1 MAKSVGIIGGIS
13 GKVGNVVFGG
23 TTEKGEAIM
32 RKYNPSPRNPKSARQ
47 TRTRA
52 IFVLSEQIVRCLL
65 PAIRLGWQQV
75 APSREFQKAMSI
87 AAKNVGGAVTI
98 DPVSGNTTENYS
110 DFYKFLSSP
119 DFSSQST
126 SAADFDTAGMVKFD
140 LTIEEDVTKDSG
152 GNPIGVG
159 IVTAVYQPDSKK
171 VVVAMQTGEAGTNN
185 VSVELPLTWSG
196 LRAHV
201 YCFVKQTPNSNNGI
215 PTGTQPWRYPGKT
228 TEAVYVGNGDVN

>member
-13 GKVGNVVFGG
+13 GKLGNVVFGG
-23 TTEKGEAIM
+23 TAKNGEAII
-32 RKYNPSPRNPKSARQ
+32 RKYNPTPRNPKSARQ

-52 IFVLSEQIVRCLL
+52 IFVLSEQIVRSLL

-98 DPVSGNTTENYS
+98 DPVSGNTTENFQ

-119 DFSSQST
+119 DLSSQNT
-126 SAADFDTAGMVKFD
+126 SALDLDTAGLVKFD
-140 LTIEEDVTKDSG
+140 MTIDEEITKDSG

-159 IVTAVYQPDSKK
+159 IVTAVYQPDTKK
-171 VVVAMQTGEAGTNN
+171 VFVVLQNGEAGTNN
-185 VSVELPLTWSG
+185 VTVEVPTYLSG
-196 LRAHV
+196 LRVHV

-228 TEAVYVGNGDVN
+228 TETVYVGSGDVN